1 MCNSTFDSYDMG
13 GRVGVGA
20 AYLSRSTWILDSYSY
35 SYSYL

>member
-1 MCNSTFDSYDMG
+1 MYNFTFDTYDMG

-20 AYLSRSTWILDSYSY
+20 SHLPRSTWILDSYSY